1 MFKQSTDHSRTSLSF
16 VLFLLFLWTP
26 PVFFDILSSPTV
38 DSLKLSFSQIIIFCP
53 QEEKSESQI
62 QKTQVYL
69 VFMDSAIEGET
80 DLVSDFRSQFLGPP
94 KDSSLN
100 VYMNE
105 SLLLVH

>member
-16 VLFLLFLWTP
+16 VLFPLFLWTP
-26 PVFFDILSSPTV
+26 PEFYYILSSPTEN
-38 DSLKLSFSQIIIFCP
+38 LKLSFSQIIIFCP
-53 QEEKSESQI
+53 PEEKSESQI

-80 DLVSDFRSQFLGPP
+80 DLVSDFSSQFLGPP

>member
-16 VLFLLFLWTP
+16 VLFPLFLWTP
-26 PVFFDILSSPTV
+26 PVFFDILSSSTEN
-38 DSLKLSFSQIIIFCP
+38 LKLSFSQIIIFCP
-53 QEEKSESQI
+53 PEEKSESQI

-80 DLVSDFRSQFLGPP
+80 DLVSDFSSQFLGPP